1 MEATTIGLMVLN
13 AVLGIGVWLMKT
25 TIEDLKEQVKD
36 NREKIDIVKD
46 QYFKKDDFTEFKQEL
61 WNRLDRFEQ
70 GVRDQLHGK

>member
-1 MEATTIGLMVLN
+1 MEFTTLGLVVLN

-25 TIEDLKEQVKD
+25 TITDLKEQVKE
-36 NREKIDIVKD
+36 NRDVIDRVKD